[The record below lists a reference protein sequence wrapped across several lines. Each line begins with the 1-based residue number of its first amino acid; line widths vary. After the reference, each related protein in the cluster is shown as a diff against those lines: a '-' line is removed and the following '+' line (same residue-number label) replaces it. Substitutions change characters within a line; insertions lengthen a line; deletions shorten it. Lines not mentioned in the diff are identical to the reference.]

1 MDGDDSNSGFEMISS
16 QPEQTLYESVPED
29 KPFRFKL
36 NSHHDIK
43 PKKVCYLL
51 KKGLMLP
58 YNTNSGGMLKHFF
71 VCLDLLSFTLFSG
84 FAISFSKSL
93 EPSVAGFSGSEV
105 GGIWDLS
112 ETEATNVMVETD
124 ALIEVARDAEGDL
137 AALLGMVEKAVS
149 ESENR

>member
-1 MDGDDSNSGFEMISS
+1 M
-16 QPEQTLYESVPED
+16 
-29 KPFRFKL
+29 
-36 NSHHDIK
+36 
-43 PKKVCYLL
+43 
-51 KKGLMLP
+51 
-58 YNTNSGGMLKHFF
+58 
-71 VCLDLLSFTLFSG
+71 
-84 FAISFSKSL
+84 
-93 EPSVAGFSGSEV
+93 AGFSGSEV